1 MHRTAR
7 ALIVSLVLAASAL
20 ALAAC
25 ASQNSGQEISRERAI
40 EIARQQIDF
49 EPGRV
54 EAVQE
59 NDETGR
65 PVWRVTFYAQG
76 VDGDNPGHVEFFVL
90 DRKTGEIV
98 SLGMS

>member
-1 MHRTAR
+1 MQRSPCTLVV
-7 ALIVSLVLAASAL
+7 ALLFAL
-20 ALAAC
+20 LAAC
-25 ASQNSGQEISRERAI
+25 ASQNGGQEISRERAI

-49 EPGRV
+49 EPGKV

-59 NDETGR
+59 TDEGR
-65 PVWRVTFYAQG
+65 PVWKVTFYAKG
-76 VDGDNPGHVEFFVL
+76 VDAAHPGQVSFFVV

>member
-1 MHRTAR
+1 MHRSAC
-7 ALIVSLVLAASAL
+7 ALVLSLVMAL
-20 ALAAC
+20 LAAC
-25 ASQNSGQEISRERAI
+25 AAQSSGQEISKERAI

-49 EPGRV
+49 EPGKV

-59 NDETGR
+59 TDQGR
-65 PVWRVTFYAQG
+65 PVWRVTFFAKG
-76 VDGDNPGHVEFFVL
+76 VDAAHPGHVSVFWI